1 MKKITTVFYV
11 FAVLALFVLMTG
23 CGSSK
28 KEIETGEITD
38 NDAADAG
45 NDIAAYD
52 SDKTEDAD
60 SESTE
65 PGDDDAAT
73 DSDIVP
79 DDDSE
84 PINNDTCT
92 TIDGRMWSP
101 RATDN
106 ISCYDGINY
115 CKNLTACGYD
125 DWRLP
130 TISELRTL
138 IQNCPQ
144 TEIDG
149 KCELSDTCLYSK
161 ECWEIS
167 DCYSDFCPSGGDYS
181 KLGDKGWYLSS
192 FISYPSGL
200 DDPGSVWSVNF
211 DNATIINNFCDAQ
224 HVRCVRNIDGYDQNV
239 GCSVIDGNIWSSKK
253 SAYGMGQKSVIDSC
267 DKLNEC
273 GYDDWH
279 LPTISELR
287 TLIRNCDGTAS
298 GGKCGVADD
307 CLSRND
313 CYADNDCSCDTYDAS
328 GQYNKLGDIDF
339 LWSSSVSSDSSG
351 SGWWVNFLYA
361 QIFNRDNGLFSNI
374 YYRCVRK
381 SSDNKTGENGCFS
394 DKRKCINSQSLH
406 CEEDYWIPE
415 EYCENGCDALTGECR

>member
-1 MKKITTVFYV
+1 MARKNRKY
-11 FAVLALFVLMTG
+11 
-23 CGSSK
+23 
-28 KEIETGEITD
+28 
-38 NDAADAG
+38 
-45 NDIAAYD
+45 
-52 SDKTEDAD
+52 
-60 SESTE
+60 
-65 PGDDDAAT
+65 
-73 DSDIVP
+73 
-79 DDDSE
+79 
-84 PINNDTCT
+84 
-92 TIDGRMWSP
+92 
-101 RATDN
+101 
-106 ISCYDGINY
+106 
-115 CKNLTACGYD
+115 NLT
-125 DWRLP
+125 
-130 TISELRTL
+130 
-138 IQNCPQ
+138 
-144 TEIDG
+144 
-149 KCELSDTCLYSK
+149 
-161 ECWEIS
+161 
-167 DCYSDFCPSGGDYS
+167 
-181 KLGDKGWYLSS
+181 
-192 FISYPSGL
+192 
-200 DDPGSVWSVNF
+200 
-211 DNATIINNFCDAQ
+211 Q